1 MKDRHH
7 RESTLLKMDDKASKF
22 HLKCL
27 WFNNQ
32 AYQYSAK
39 VKKKILLKTILA
51 IFETWLLKY
60 RDWVKSRT
68 TADMLSKV
76 DLGFGYLWYVF

>member
-7 RESTLLKMDDKASKF
+7 RESTLLKIDDKASKF

-39 VKKKILLKTILA
+39 VKKKNSTENNTSYFWNMIIE
-51 IFETWLLKY
+51 I
-60 RDWVKSRT
+60 
-68 TADMLSKV
+68 
-76 DLGFGYLWYVF
+76 